1 MYILT
6 RQTSIDIEAAVRN
19 GGLDV
24 GIFYPCALEGHELAG
39 WMMEELKETLEC
51 I

>member
-1 MYILT
+1 VYLAP
-6 RQTSIDIEAAVRN
+6 QASIDIEAAVRN

-24 GIFYPCALEGHELAG
+24 GIFYPCALEGHEFAG
-39 WMMEELKETLEC
+39 WMMEKLKETLES